1 MKRFLFILA
10 FAIMCQQS
18 LTAQEGLR
26 VGGHLG
32 IPVGDASDFT
42 SLTLGGD
49 ITYLWQVTEMLAVG
63 ASSGFG
69 IYLGKDDYSNYSF
82 IPLAVSGRVSY
93 PENWFY
99 VADIGYALALED
111 GADGGFYIQPKIGY
125 TTGSLD
131 IFIYYQNISENGA
144 SIASFGAGIAFPL

>member
-1 MKRFLFILA
+1 MAAA
-10 FAIMCQQS
+10 FFCQQS

-26 VGGHLG
+26 IGGHLG

-42 SLTLGGD
+42 SLTLGAD
-49 ITYLWQVTEMLAVG
+49 VTYLWQVTEMLAVG

-82 IPLAVSGRVSY
+82 IPLAISGRVSY

-131 IFIYYQNISENGA
+131 IFIYYQSISESGINIG
-144 SIASFGAGIAFPL
+144 SLGAGLAFPL